1 MSVNPHQMGVGNHGG
16 AENVREAL
24 EWDST
29 PNMMRGLK
37 DGKEVLKI
45 RVSDLKSAGW
55 NFLKFEK
62 VKKNTLYVYFL
73 TRQGVARLNVDSIH
87 IVNHW

>member
-1 MSVNPHQMGVGNHGG
+1 MTKATINGVDVVL

-24 EWDST
+24 EWDRIR
-29 PNMMRGLK
+29 NMVYGLK
-37 DGKEVLKI
+37 DGKEVLKV

-55 NFLKFEK
+55 DLLKFQQ

-73 TRQGVARLNVDSIH
+73 TRQGVAQI
-87 IVNHW
+87 